1 MKKNLLVSSLLVL
14 AMLLGLLSGCGTQN
28 TEPSVTDTTVS
39 ATDAAVS
46 MAEPSEA
53 PEPATSAPEES
64 MVEASVEE
72 APEVLGPEAYYASEE
87 LTEISLMFQFPAFF
101 QGFFPE
107 GWGGSDWWTAFGE
120 KTNTHWN
127 LQEVSNL
134 AWQENV
140 NLLCASGDLPDTVC
154 NLGSVYNGGIAAA
167 MRDEQ
172 VVDISGLV
180 EEYAPHYFEKLSAD
194 EYTLKCAM
202 TDDGKMGN
210 MYPLLKEPFP
220 VTSGLWIRQDWLDE
234 LNMEIPTTP
243 DELFD
248 TLVAFRDTFGATTG
262 FYQQIRANINQAA
275 VEAEGIWNAFGR
287 PNFYLDEEG
296 TIQYGPMQDYF
307 YDYIGFLQKLAKEGL
322 FLTSDMTDQR
332 SNELFATGSI
342 GLEGDSPDNVESYI
356 ILLSEEEQQRC
367 KLVPMAALGAP
378 TEFAPNTTYISSDA
392 GGMISISGN
401 CQHPEVVLKA
411 LDYLF
416 TDEGFILSSFG
427 IEGEGFTY
435 NDAGEPEL
443 TELVLNNP
451 NGIPARAAMGYFL
464 NPGIPGL
471 IDYTRSQVVWDDVQR
486 SSIEIWNSAYT
497 GDSMTVSVDSLTLTQ
512 EEQDEI
518 MGSLS
523 DMVTYASEWING
535 VIFSGNELT
544 DASIAEFQQTMRDT
558 MHVEEILKVYNDAY
572 ERFEHR
578 SFAQ

>member
-1 MKKNLLVSSLLVL
+1 MKKNLLLSLLL
-14 AMLLGLLSGCGTQN
+14 ALALLLGTLAGCGTPAS
-28 TEPSVTDTTVS
+28 EPSASVAEVS
-39 ATDAAVS
+39 AQT
-46 MAEPSEA
+46 PSEV
-53 PEPATSAPEES
+53 PEPTAAPVIPEES
-64 MVEASVEE
+64 AAEASVAEE
-72 APEVLGPEAYYASEE
+72 PEVLGPEAYYASEE

-107 GWGGSDWWTAFGE
+107 GWGSSDWWQVFGE
-120 KTNTHWN
+120 KTNTQWN

-154 NLGSVYNGGIAAA
+154 NLGSVYNGGISAA

-202 TDDGKMGN
+202 TDDGEMGN
-210 MYPLLKEPFP
+210 MYPLLEEPFP

-243 DELFD
+243 DELYD

-262 FYQQIRANINQAA
+262 FYQQIRANTNQAA

-287 PNFYLDEEG
+287 PNFYLDEDG

-307 YDYIGFLQKLAKEGL
+307 YDYIGFLQKLAGEGL

-356 ILLSEEEQQRC
+356 ILLSEEEQQKC
-367 KLVPMAALGAP
+367 KLVPMAALGEP

-401 CQHPEVVLKA
+401 CQNPEVVLKA

-443 TELVLNNP
+443 TGLVLNNP
-451 NGIPARAAMGYFL
+451 DGIPARAAMGYFL

-471 IDYTRSQVVWDDVQR
+471 IDYTRGQVVWDDVQR
-486 SSIEIWNSAYT
+486 SSIDTWNSAYT
-497 GDSMTVSVDSLTLTQ
+497 GDSMTVSIDALTLTA
-512 EEQDEI
+512 EEQDAI
-518 MGSLS
+518 SVNLS
-523 DMVTYASEWING
+523 DMITYANEWING

-544 DASIAEFQQTMRDT
+544 DASISEFQNTMKDT
-558 MHVEEILKVYNDAY
+558 MHVEDILKVYNDAY
-572 ERFEHR
+572 QRFQDR
-578 SFAQ
+578 SFGA

>member
-1 MKKNLLVSSLLVL
+1 
-14 AMLLGLLSGCGTQN
+14 
-28 TEPSVTDTTVS
+28 
-39 ATDAAVS
+39 
-46 MAEPSEA
+46 
-53 PEPATSAPEES
+53 
-64 MVEASVEE
+64 
-72 APEVLGPEAYYASEE
+72 
-87 LTEISLMFQFPAFF
+87 
-101 QGFFPE
+101 
-107 GWGGSDWWTAFGE
+107 
-120 KTNTHWN
+120 
-127 LQEVSNL
+127 
-134 AWQENV
+134 
-140 NLLCASGDLPDTVC
+140 
-154 NLGSVYNGGIAAA
+154 
-167 MRDEQ
+167 
-172 VVDISGLV
+172 
-180 EEYAPHYFEKLSAD
+180 
-194 EYTLKCAM
+194 
-202 TDDGKMGN
+202 
-210 MYPLLKEPFP
+210 
-220 VTSGLWIRQDWLDE
+220 
-234 LNMEIPTTP
+234 
-243 DELFD
+243 
-248 TLVAFRDTFGATTG
+248 
-262 FYQQIRANINQAA
+262 
-275 VEAEGIWNAFGR
+275 
-287 PNFYLDEEG
+287 
-296 TIQYGPMQDYF
+296 
-307 YDYIGFLQKLAKEGL
+307 
-322 FLTSDMTDQR
+322 MTDQR

>member
-1 MKKNLLVSSLLVL
+1 MKKKLLLSLLLVL
-14 AMLLGLLSGCGTQN
+14 ALLLGVLGGCGTP
-28 TEPSVTDTTVS
+28 TSEVS
-39 ATDAAVS
+39 ASEAEVS
-46 MAEPSEA
+46 VEAPSAA
-53 PEPATSAPEES
+53 PEPTAAPASAEES
-64 MVEASVEE
+64 AAEASVAEE
-72 APEVLGPEAYYASEE
+72 PEVLGPEAYYASEE

-107 GWGGSDWWTAFGE
+107 GWGGSDWWKVFGE
-120 KTNTHWN
+120 KTNTQWN

-202 TDDGKMGN
+202 TDDGAMGN
-210 MYPLLKEPFP
+210 MYPMLEEPFP

-243 DELFD
+243 DALYD

-262 FYQQIRANINQAA
+262 FYQQIRANTNQAA

-287 PNFYLDEEG
+287 PNFYLDEAG

-307 YDYIGFLQKLAKEGL
+307 YDYIGFLQKLAQEGL

-356 ILLSEEEQQRC
+356 ILLSEEEQQKC
-367 KLVPMAALGAP
+367 KLVPMAALGEP

-401 CQHPEVVLKA
+401 CQKPEVVLKA

-451 NGIPARAAMGYFL
+451 DGIPARAAMGYFM

-471 IDYTRSQVVWDDVQR
+471 IDYTRGQVVWDDVQK

-497 GDSMTVSVDSLTLTQ
+497 GDSMTVAIDSLTLTA
-512 EEQDEI
+512 EEQDAI
-518 MGSLS
+518 SVNLS
-523 DMVTYASEWING
+523 DMITYANEWING
-535 VIFSGNELT
+535 VIFSGNALT
-544 DASIAEFQQTMRDT
+544 DASIEEFQKTMKDT
-558 MHVEEILKVYNDAY
+558 MHVEDILKVYNDAY
-572 ERFEHR
+572 ERFENR
-578 SFAQ
+578 SFGA